1 MNLPPVL
8 MLVTTVGLAWAL
20 SSCGS
25 AAPTPQNS
33 GSIDLELTQEL
44 VSADGTVTLKIPTNW
59 SMQSIFPAS
68 LAITNEAALIS
79 SQDAIQPSSGQ
90 VVMVIS
96 AYPRDIT
103 ELAMGVPLA
112 DIAKNMAGATSG
124 GDENALGAPQAFKI
138 DTSDAIGYS
147 GVLRMQNS
155 EAGIYLLVVDMTD
168 LNTFVSISVN
178 TAPGE
183 QDQYVALVEKIIRTI
198 VVDRSAEADG

>member
-25 AAPTPQNS
+25 ATPTPQNS

-68 LAITNEAALIS
+68 LAITNEASLIS
-79 SQDAIQPSSGQ
+79 SQDATQPLSGQ

-183 QDQYVALVEKIIRTI
+183 QNQYVALVEKIIRTI
-198 VVDRSAEADG
+198 TVDRSAEADG